1 MPTGQNPRKRDHS
14 AETKARASERAHE
27 QSPPNDLPSPLL
39 DQVMSETA
47 AKLSEPERLEPAVRA
62 ALVAVA
68 QRFAG
73 QPLVPEPTGLALF
86 EALLAAEFPL
96 LAERPPL
103 LTKAAGEVA
112 RVLLADPT
120 SHRRLEHLWITL
132 AEEAS

>member
-1 MPTGQNPRKRDHS
+1 MPTGQNPRRRERS
-14 AETKARASERAHE
+14 AEAKASAKE
-27 QSPPNDLPSPLL
+27 QAPPGDLPPQLL

-47 AKLSEPERLEPAVRA
+47 AQLSAPERLEPAVRA

-68 QRFAG
+68 ERYAG
-73 QPLVPEPTGLALF
+73 QPLVLEPTGVALF

-96 LAERPPL
+96 LAERPAL

-120 SHRRLEHLWITL
+120 SHRRIEHLWMTL